1 MDGIFYSYQ
10 FIPIDQVWL
19 PLGNENVIE
28 YVIKTFNSMFMI
40 AFQMSLPVVASLFF
54 VDVALGIAART
65 VPQLNIFV
73 VGFPLKIGVSF
84 IILIVVM
91 STMMFVVSGLFE
103 IMLLTMRELMDLLG
117 GLS

>member
-28 YVIKTFNSMFMI
+28 YVIQTFSSMFMI
-40 AFQMSLPVVASLFF
+40 ALQMSLPVVASLFL

-65 VPQLNIFV
+65 FPQLNIFV
-73 VGFPLKIGVSF
+73 VGIPLKIGVSF
-84 IILIVVM
+84 IVLIVVM

-103 IMLLTMRELMDLLG
+103 TMLLTMRGLMDLLG